1 MPDALSGPELH
12 SILER
17 IGKALHDRYDALTR
31 EQLPSRWVD
40 LIHYLDDKERE
51 QADARR
57 ETEPPRKPEPP
68 PEY

>member
-1 MPDALSGPELH
+1 
-12 SILER
+12 LER
-17 IGKALHDRYDALTR
+17 IGKALHERYDALTR

-57 ETEPPRKPEPP
+57 KTEPPRKPEPP